1 MTDPVFPEGVRGW
14 LTYEEADILT
24 RAARGRIGLEVG
36 TFCGKS
42 TLLLGQVCPLLVTV
56 DTHRGDRN
64 VGVQDTLTEFLINL
78 ERFGRKVSL
87 NRVIP
92 VIGHIE
98 DIGPLLAPTSFS
110 FIYID
115 GEHYE
120 DTAEASVKAV
130 EHCASPDCVWAFH
143 DYGIPDVQRV
153 AGRLANRRG
162 YHIQPYQTTHGLAIL
177 TPLTSTTS
185 SG

>member
-1 MTDPVFPEGVRGW
+1 VRGW

-24 RAARGRIGLEVG
+24 RVARGRIGLEVG

-42 TLLLGQVCPLLVTV
+42 TLLLGQICPLLVTV

-78 ERFGRKVSL
+78 ERFGRKVPL

-92 VIGHIE
+92 IISRIE
-98 DIGPLLAPTSFS
+98 DIGPLLAPASFS

-115 GEHYE
+115 AEHYE
-120 DTAEASVKAV
+120 NTAEASVRAV
-130 EHCASPDCVWAFH
+130 EHCASLDCVWAFH

-153 AGRLANRRG
+153 AERLAARRG
-162 YHIQPYQTTHGLAIL
+162 YHIQVYRTTHGLAIL
-177 TPLTSTTS
+177 TPRTPTTST
-185 SG
+185 G